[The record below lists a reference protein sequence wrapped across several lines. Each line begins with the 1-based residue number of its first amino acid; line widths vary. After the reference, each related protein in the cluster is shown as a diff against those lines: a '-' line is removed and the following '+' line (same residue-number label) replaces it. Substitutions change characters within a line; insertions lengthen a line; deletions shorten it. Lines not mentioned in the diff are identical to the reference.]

1 MNTFAPLKFTIM
13 KYLFTAIAFLFFTF
27 SAASSAEGLTC
38 NLQGECAVD
47 VISETANDIEEDS
60 LQNIVVVAGKLKS
73 QLRLEPVSSY
83 SKTALQI
90 ESSHIRSIAD
100 FAASAGNLFMPE
112 YGSKMTSSIYI
123 RGIGSRMENPAI
135 GLNVDGMPVLNKN
148 AFDMELW
155 DIARIDLLRGPQS
168 ALFGR
173 NTIGGV
179 LNIYTLSPVNYQGT
193 RIKLGY
199 GSANS
204 YEFNASTY
212 QKVSEKVAFSLGGR
226 YGSTDGFFRN
236 AFNGNRCDDGRS
248 GAFRG
253 KFIYTPGQ
261 RFTLENIVSFT
272 RDVQG
277 GYAYGLY
284 DPATETTAQANYN
297 DICSYRR
304 TLVSDMLKL
313 SWNFGTFTFSS
324 ATSWQYLRD
333 CMTLDQDFTPKS
345 MFIMEQAQRENVINQ
360 EFLFKSVDEE
370 NNSSSWIAGL
380 SAFYKYNH
388 MNAPVTFR
396 KDGITGLILDNINAQ
411 IHKVMP
417 MAKLVFED
425 MENLPLVSA
434 FKTPVTSVAL
444 FAQTESEIVDNLKI
458 VAGLRLDYEHTSFDY
473 ACHNTI
479 GYMMTPFQKAFTYV
493 DTDLKD
499 KLKDNYFTPIPKL
512 SLIYSFGAGSNVYAS
527 VARGFKA
534 GGYNNQMF
542 SDILQNEMMK
552 NLMGAGMGGMGGAS
566 GSGAGKPAGMGSGMP
581 AGSGASE
588 AAYNVED
595 IITYK
600 PEYSWNYELGVHYN
614 SFSGAFGGNA
624 ALYYI
629 NCTDQQIT
637 VFPEGTTTGRM
648 MTNAGKSRSFGI
660 EMAAWYYPVNDL
672 KLSASYGYTN
682 AKFTKYNNGQK
693 DYEGNYVPNVP
704 QNMVS
709 ADANYTLRNVCSVFD
724 NLSFNVSWNGTGKIY
739 WDEDNEVSQKFY
751 SLLNASIIFEKRL
764 TGYGFNLEIWGK
776 NIADTPYNAYYFV
789 SMNNPFFAKGKP
801 ARWGATLSFEF

>member
-1 MNTFAPLKFTIM
+1 MNTFASLKSTIM
-13 KYLFTAIAFLFFTF
+13 KYLFTAIVFILFYFPAF
-27 SAASSAEGLTC
+27 SSAELVSSVIE
-38 NLQGECAVD
+38 GEPVL
-47 VISETANDIEEDS
+47 EEDS
-60 LQNIVVVAGKLKS
+60 LQNIVVVAGKVKS
-73 QLRLEPVSSY
+73 QLRLEPVSSF
-83 SKTALQI
+83 SRTSLQI
-90 ESSHIRSIAD
+90 ENSHIRSIAD

-135 GLNVDGMPVLNKN
+135 GLNIDGMPVLNKN
-148 AFDMELW
+148 GFDTDLW

-168 ALFGR
+168 TLFGR

-179 LNIYTLSPVNYQGT
+179 LNINTLSPVNYQGT

-204 YEFNASTY
+204 YDISASTY
-212 QKVSEKVAFSLGGR
+212 QKVSDKLAFSLGGR
-226 YGSTDGFFRN
+226 YGATDGFFRN

-253 KFIYTPGQ
+253 KFIYTPDR

-313 SWNFGTFTFSS
+313 SWNFGSFTFSS

-370 NNSSSWIAGL
+370 NSSFSWIAGL

-388 MNAPVTFR
+388 TNAPVTFR

-417 MAKLVFED
+417 MANLVFED

-444 FAQTESEIVDNLKI
+444 FAQTEAEIVDNLKI

-512 SLIYSFGAGSNVYAS
+512 SLIYSFGAGSNVYALI
-527 VARGFKA
+527 ARGFKA

-552 NLMGAGMGGMGGAS
+552 NLMGAGMGGMGG
-566 GSGAGKPAGMGSGMP
+566 GAGKPAGD
-581 AGSGASE
+581 SE
-588 AAYNVED
+588 AAYDVED

-600 PEYSWNYELGVHYN
+600 PEYSWNYELGLHYN

-629 NCTDQQIT
+629 SCTDQQIT
-637 VFPEGTTTGRM
+637 VFPDGTTTGRM
-648 MTNAGKSRSFGI
+648 MTNAGKSRSYGL
-660 EMAAWYYPVNDL
+660 ELDAWYYPVNDL
-672 KLSASYGYTN
+672 RLSASYAYTN
-682 AKFTKYNNGQK
+682 AKFTEYNNGQK
-693 DYEGNYVPNVP
+693 DFEGNFVPNVP

-709 ADANYTLRNVCSVFD
+709 ADANYTLRNVCALFD
-724 NLSFNVSWNGTGKIY
+724 NLSFNLAWNGTGKIY
-739 WDEDNEVSQKFY
+739 WDEENEVSQKFY
-751 SLLNASIIFEKRL
+751 SMLNASIIFEKRL
-764 TGYGFNLEIWGK
+764 DGCGFNLELWGK
-776 NIADTPYNAYYFV
+776 NITDTPYNSYYFV

-801 ARWGATLSFEF
+801 ARWGVTLSFDF

>member
-1 MNTFAPLKFTIM
+1 MNTFASLKFTIM
-13 KYLFTAIAFLFFTF
+13 KYLFTAIVFILFSF
-27 SAASSAEGLTC
+27 SAASSAEGSTC
-38 NLQGECAVD
+38 NLQ
-47 VISETANDIEEDS
+47 EEDS
-60 LQNIVVVAGKLKS
+60 LQNIVVVAGKVKS
-73 QLRLEPVSSY
+73 QLRLEPVSSF
-83 SKTALQI
+83 SKTSLQI
-90 ESSHIRSIAD
+90 ENSHIRSIAD
-100 FAASAGNLFMPE
+100 FAAFAGNLFMPE

-135 GLNVDGMPVLNKN
+135 GLNIDGMPVLNKN
-148 AFDMELW
+148 GFDTDLW

-168 ALFGR
+168 TLFGR

-179 LNIYTLSPVNYQGT
+179 LNINTLSPVNYQGT

-204 YEFNASTY
+204 YDISASTY
-212 QKVSEKVAFSLGGR
+212 QKVSDKVAFSLGGR
-226 YGSTDGFFRN
+226 YGATDGFFRN

-253 KFIYTPGQ
+253 KFIYTPDR

-370 NNSSSWIAGL
+370 NNSFSWIAGL

-417 MAKLVFED
+417 MANLVFED

-444 FAQTESEIVDNLKI
+444 FAQTEAEIVDNLKI

-552 NLMGAGMGGMGGAS
+552 NLMGAGMGGMGG
-566 GSGAGKPAGMGSGMP
+566 GAGKPAGD
-581 AGSGASE
+581 SE
-588 AAYNVED
+588 AAYDVED

-600 PEYSWNYELGVHYN
+600 PEYSWNYELGLHYN

-629 NCTDQQIT
+629 SCTDQQIT
-637 VFPEGTTTGRM
+637 VFPDGTTTGRM
-648 MTNAGKSRSFGI
+648 MTNAGKSRSYGL
-660 EMAAWYYPVNDL
+660 ELDAWYYPVNDL
-672 KLSASYGYTN
+672 RLSASYAYTN
-682 AKFTKYNNGQK
+682 AKFTEYNNGQK
-693 DYEGNYVPNVP
+693 DFEGNFVPNVP

-709 ADANYTLRNVCSVFD
+709 ADANYTLRNVCALFD
-724 NLSFNVSWNGTGKIY
+724 NLSFNLVWNGTGKIY
-739 WDEDNEVSQKFY
+739 WDEENEVSQKFY

-764 TGYGFNLEIWGK
+764 DGCGFNLELWGK
-776 NIADTPYNAYYFV
+776 NITDTPYNSYYFV

-801 ARWGATLSFEF
+801 ARWGVTLSFDF

>member
-1 MNTFAPLKFTIM
+1 M
-13 KYLFTAIAFLFFTF
+13 KYLFTAIVFILFSF
-27 SAASSAEGLTC
+27 SAASYAEGSTC
-38 NLQGECAVD
+38 NLQ
-47 VISETANDIEEDS
+47 EEDS
-60 LQNIVVVAGKLKS
+60 LQNIVVVAGKVKS
-73 QLRLEPVSSY
+73 QLRLEPVSSF
-83 SKTALQI
+83 SKTSLQI
-90 ESSHIRSIAD
+90 ENSHIRSIAD
-100 FAASAGNLFMPE
+100 FAAFAGNLFMPE

-135 GLNVDGMPVLNKN
+135 GLNIDGMPVLNKN
-148 AFDMELW
+148 GFDTDLW

-168 ALFGR
+168 TLFGR

-179 LNIYTLSPVNYQGT
+179 LNINTLSPVNYQGT

-204 YEFNASTY
+204 YDISASTY

-226 YGSTDGFFRN
+226 YGATDGFFRN

-253 KFIYTPGQ
+253 KFIYTPDR

-313 SWNFGTFTFSS
+313 SWNFGSFTFSS

-360 EFLFKSVDEE
+360 EFLFRSVDEE
-370 NNSSSWIAGL
+370 NDSFSWIAGL

-417 MAKLVFED
+417 MANLVFED

-444 FAQTESEIVDNLKI
+444 FAQTEAEIVDNLKI

-512 SLIYSFGAGSNVYAS
+512 SLIYGFGAGSNVYAS

-552 NLMGAGMGGMGGAS
+552 NLMGAGMGGMGG
-566 GSGAGKPAGMGSGMP
+566 GAGKPAGD
-581 AGSGASE
+581 SE
-588 AAYNVED
+588 AAYDVED

-600 PEYSWNYELGVHYN
+600 PEYSWNYELGLHYN

-629 NCTDQQIT
+629 SCTDQQIT
-637 VFPEGTTTGRM
+637 VFPDGTTTGRM
-648 MTNAGKSRSFGI
+648 MTNAGKSRSYGL
-660 EMAAWYYPVNDL
+660 ELDAWYYPVNDL
-672 KLSASYGYTN
+672 RLSASYAYTN
-682 AKFTKYNNGQK
+682 AKFTEYNNGQK
-693 DYEGNYVPNVP
+693 DFEGNFVPNVP

-709 ADANYTLRNVCSVFD
+709 ADANYTLRNVCALFD
-724 NLSFNVSWNGTGKIY
+724 NLSFNLSWNGTGKIY
-739 WDEDNEVSQKFY
+739 WDEENEVSQKFY

-764 TGYGFNLEIWGK
+764 DGCGFNLELWGK
-776 NIADTPYNAYYFV
+776 NITDTPYNSYYFV

-801 ARWGATLSFEF
+801 ARWGVTLSFDF